1 MSKYPKKQI
10 RKEPVFLN
18 LKNELTFQNSQIQTQ
33 VEVTL
38 MKILLVC

>member
-1 MSKYPKKQI
+1 MSKYPKKTNKKGT
-10 RKEPVFLN
+10 RVSEF
-18 LKNELTFQNSQIQTQ
+18 KNELTFQKSQIQEQ